1 MTLEM
6 RKPSAYIA
14 LRPNVPLMSLAQ
26 VVPLTTAAPAA
37 APAAAPSENF
47 IIGDLQKVVAKAPED
62 WGNIIIHAVGFI
74 AVAYLVGW
82 LANKLMRWVST
93 KFGASP
99 IAEATVAAIGK
110 SLPFILPAYTL
121 LFLIKDTKPYLAH
134 IGWLGFAA
142 TGGAFLCSLAHT
154 AAVFF
159 LVAIPIA
166 WAQKI
171 ADQSDNKLDDI
182 LVPMFSTVIRITVI
196 LVGAFKAISIVDP
209 KSSDAILGL
218 LAGAVVGLAFAS
230 QDTIKNVFGAVM
242 LIVDQPF
249 TLGDVINIGSHEG
262 KVESLGL
269 RSTTIMML
277 DGQKLAIPNGDLAT
291 RAIVNIT
298 RRDFIRSQDLVH
310 LEANTPAEK
319 VREAVGII
327 RELLTN
333 HEGSQPS
340 HPPLVHVTEFADWAV
355 NVRFMYW
362 YHPAAAAKQLEFN
375 QQLILRISERL
386 QQADIRLAVMG
397 TPQTR

>member
-1 MTLEM
+1 ML
-6 RKPSAYIA
+6 
-14 LRPNVPLMSLAQ
+14 LAQ
-26 VVPLTTAAPAA
+26 SAPAATPAPTAAPVAVQTDH
-37 APAAAPSENF
+37 F
-47 IIGDLQKVVAKAPED
+47 IIGDLHKVVAKAPED
-62 WGNIIIHAVGFI
+62 WSSIIIHAIGFI

-82 LANKLMRWVST
+82 VASKLMRWIST
-93 KFGASP
+93 KFGSSP
-99 IAEATVAAIGK
+99 IAEAAVAAIGK

-134 IGWLGFAA
+134 IGWLNFSVTSG
-142 TGGAFLCSLAHT
+142 TFLCSLAHT
-154 AAVFF
+154 AAVFY

-171 ADQSDNKLDDI
+171 ADQTENTLDDI
-182 LVPMFSTVIRITVI
+182 LVPMFSTVIRISVV
-196 LVGAFKAISIVDP
+196 LVGTFKAISIVDP

-249 TLGDVINIGSHEG
+249 TLGDLINIGTHEG

-269 RSTTIMML
+269 RSTTIVML

-298 RRDFIRSQDLVH
+298 RRDFIRAQDLVH

-319 VREAVGII
+319 VREAVTIV
-327 RELLTN
+327 RELLAN
-333 HEGSQPS
+333 HEGCHPS

-355 NVRFMYW
+355 NIRLMYW
-362 YHPAAAAKQLEFN
+362 YHPAAAVKQLEFN
-375 QQLILRISERL
+375 QQLIIRIAERL

-397 TPQTR
+397 TPQNR

>member
-1 MTLEM
+1 MQGWT
-6 RKPSAYIA
+6 AYTS
-14 LRPNVPLMSLAQ
+14 LRLITSFMLLAQ
-26 VVPLTTAAPAA
+26 FAPTVTPTAASTPVAA
-37 APAAAPSENF
+37 ATENF

-62 WGNIIIHAVGFI
+62 WSNIIIHAIGYI
-74 AVAYLVGW
+74 AVAYLAGW
-82 LANKLMRWVST
+82 IADKLMRWVSG

-110 SLPFILPAYTL
+110 ALPYILPAYTF
-121 LFLIKDTKPYLAH
+121 LFLIRDNKPYLAQ
-134 IGWLGFAA
+134 IGWLHFTVVSG
-142 TGGAFLCSLAHT
+142 TFLCSLAHT
-154 AAVFF
+154 AAVFY

-171 ADQSDNKLDDI
+171 ADQSENKLDDI

-196 LVGAFKAISIVDP
+196 LVGTFKAISIVDP

-291 RAIVNIT
+291 RPIVNIT
-298 RRDFIRSQDLVH
+298 RRDFIRAQDLIH
-310 LEANTPAEK
+310 LEANSSAEK
-319 VREAVGII
+319 VREALAII
-327 RELLTN
+327 RELLAQ

-340 HPPLVHVTEFADWAV
+340 HPPLVHVTEFTDWAI
-355 NVRFMYW
+355 NIRFMYW
-362 YHPAAAAKQLEFN
+362 YYPAAAAKQLEFN

-386 QQADIRLAVMG
+386 QQAGIRLAVMG
-397 TPQTR
+397 TPQSR

>member
-1 MTLEM
+1 ML
-6 RKPSAYIA
+6 
-14 LRPNVPLMSLAQ
+14 LAQ
-26 VVPLTTAAPAA
+26 VVPATAPAASAAPAT
-37 APAAAPSENF
+37 APVDHF

-62 WGNIIIHAVGFI
+62 WSNIIIHAIGFI

-82 LANKLMRWVST
+82 VASKLMRWIST

-99 IAEATVAAIGK
+99 IAESAVAAIGK

-121 LFLIKDTKPYLAH
+121 LFLIKDTKPYLAY
-134 IGWLGFAA
+134 IGWLNFAV
-142 TGGAFLCSLAHT
+142 TSGTFLCSLAHT
-154 AAVFF
+154 AAVFY

-166 WAQKI
+166 WAQKV
-171 ADQSDNKLDDI
+171 ADQSENKLDDI
-182 LVPMFSTVIRITVI
+182 LVPMFSTVVRITVI

-249 TLGDVINIGSHEG
+249 TLGDLINIGTHEG

-269 RSTTIMML
+269 RSTTIVML

-298 RRDFIRSQDLVH
+298 RRDFIRAQDLVH

-319 VREAVGII
+319 VREAVAIV
-327 RELLTN
+327 RELLVN

-355 NVRFMYW
+355 NIRLMYW
-362 YHPAAAAKQLEFN
+362 YHPAAAVKQLEFN

-386 QQADIRLAVMG
+386 QKADIRLAVMG
-397 TPQTR
+397 TPQNR

>member
-1 MTLEM
+1 ML
-6 RKPSAYIA
+6 
-14 LRPNVPLMSLAQ
+14 LAQ
-26 VVPLTTAAPAA
+26 VVPATSPAASAAPAT
-37 APAAAPSENF
+37 APVDHF

-62 WGNIIIHAVGFI
+62 WSNIIIHAIGFI

-82 LANKLMRWVST
+82 VASKLMRWIST

-99 IAEATVAAIGK
+99 IAESAVAAIGK

-121 LFLIKDTKPYLAH
+121 LFLIKDTKPYLAY
-134 IGWLGFAA
+134 IGWLNFAV
-142 TGGAFLCSLAHT
+142 TSGTFLCSLAHT
-154 AAVFF
+154 AAVFY

-166 WAQKI
+166 WAQKV
-171 ADQSDNKLDDI
+171 ADQSENKLDDI
-182 LVPMFSTVIRITVI
+182 LVPMFSTVVRITVI

-249 TLGDVINIGSHEG
+249 TLGDLINIGSHEG

-269 RSTTIMML
+269 RSTTIVML

-298 RRDFIRSQDLVH
+298 RRDFIRAQDLVH
-310 LEANTPAEK
+310 LEANTPADK
-319 VREAVGII
+319 VREAVAVV
-327 RELLTN
+327 RELLVN

-355 NVRFMYW
+355 NIRLMYW
-362 YHPAAAAKQLEFN
+362 YHPAAAVKQLEFN
-375 QQLILRISERL
+375 QQLILRIAERL
-386 QQADIRLAVMG
+386 QKADIRLAVMG
-397 TPQTR
+397 TPQNR

>member
-1 MTLEM
+1 ML
-6 RKPSAYIA
+6 
-14 LRPNVPLMSLAQ
+14 LAQ
-26 VVPLTTAAPAA
+26 SAPVATPAPVVAQADH
-37 APAAAPSENF
+37 F
-47 IIGDLQKVVAKAPED
+47 IIGDLHKVVAKAPED
-62 WGNIIIHAVGFI
+62 WSKIVIHAIGFI

-82 LANKLMRWVST
+82 VASKLMRWIST
-93 KFGASP
+93 KFGDSP
-99 IAEATVAAIGK
+99 IAEAAVAAVGK

-121 LFLIKDTKPYLAH
+121 LFLIKDFKDALAY
-134 IGWLGFAA
+134 IGWLNFAV
-142 TGGAFLCSLAHT
+142 TSGVFLCSLAHT
-154 AAVFF
+154 ASVFY

-171 ADQSDNKLDDI
+171 ADQTENKLDDI
-182 LVPMFSTVIRITVI
+182 LVPMFSTVIRIAVI

-298 RRDFIRSQDLVH
+298 RRDFIRAQDLVH

-319 VREAVGII
+319 VREAVAIV
-327 RELLTN
+327 RELLVN
-333 HEGSQPS
+333 HEGFQPG

-355 NVRFMYW
+355 NIRLMYW
-362 YHPAAAAKQLEFN
+362 YHPASAVKQLEFN
-375 QQLILRISERL
+375 QQLIIRIAERF
-386 QQADIRLAVMG
+386 QKADIRLAVLG
-397 TPQTR
+397 TPQNR

>member
-1 MTLEM
+1 MALEM
-6 RKPSAYIA
+6 RRPPAYIT
-14 LRPNVPLMSLAQ
+14 LRPIPPHMLLAQ
-26 VVPLTTAAPAA
+26 VAPLTTPAPAAPAA
-37 APAAAPSENF
+37 AAPVEHF

-62 WGNIIIHAVGFI
+62 WSSIVIHAVGFI

-82 LANKLMRWVST
+82 LANKLMRWIST

-99 IAEATVAAIGK
+99 IAEAAVAGIGK

-121 LFLIKDTKPYLAH
+121 LFLIKDTKPFLAH
-134 IGWLGFAA
+134 IGWLGFAV
-142 TGGAFLCSLAHT
+142 TSGAFLCSLAHT
-154 AAVFF
+154 AAVFY

-171 ADQSDNKLDDI
+171 ADQSENKLDDI
-182 LVPMFSTVIRITVI
+182 LVPMFSTVIRIAVI

-291 RAIVNIT
+291 RPIVNIT
-298 RRDFIRSQDLVH
+298 RRDFIRAQDLVH
-310 LEANTPAEK
+310 LEANTSAEK
-319 VREAVGII
+319 VREALAIV
-327 RELLTN
+327 RELLAN

-355 NVRFMYW
+355 NIRFMYW

-375 QQLILRISERL
+375 QQLILRISERF
-386 QQADIRLAVMG
+386 QKEDIRLAVMG
-397 TPQTR
+397 TPQHR